1 MRSTGVLVFA
11 LLFFVASVL
20 RRGFLGKAS
29 KSRNDYD
36 QFYCDNFEAKDN
48 NDSEVQYD
56 DDYDSEFQYDDS
68 GLQYYDDYDFEIEH
82 DQFYYDADDYSEPSD
97 DDFRGPDFKACIFH
111 ASLEQIIDIQT
122 AKWTLPPARVVL
134 NTGDDAISTTA
145 DLPSTADSS
154 GHCPNT
160 QEAVGGQP
168 ISRSLARSALF
179 CFYSRKA
186 TSFLSPLICLSI
198 DFANKLTIEESRRE
212 SVCK

>member
-11 LLFFVASVL
+11 LLFFVASVP
-20 RRGFLGKAS
+20 S

-122 AKWTLPPARVVL
+122 AKCRS
-134 NTGDDAISTTA
+134 D
-145 DLPSTADSS
+145 
-154 GHCPNT
+154 
-160 QEAVGGQP
+160 P
-168 ISRSLARSALF
+168 IRPSLAWTISSPVHLSVMQSMLHAIPP
-179 CFYSRKA
+179 
-186 TSFLSPLICLSI
+186 SPLLSI
-198 DFANKLTIEESRRE
+198 RVENELKMCTILVDLQIYQKDWTDREQDESFGDR
-212 SVCK
+212 SHLVTSNDLYD